1 VLLPGDGG
9 CGGDARVVVE
19 GGEGAGHTSEV
30 LQAFISF
37 ENKSGVSW
45 H

>member
-1 VLLPGDGG
+1 MLLPGDGG